1 MCLQIFQSG
10 QEPIVRNIFEPY
22 ITALVLRIYP
32 LTKVGGH
39 AIRMELYTCTGGIS
53 GTLTILFF
61 EL

>member
-22 ITALVLRIYP
+22 ITALVLRVYP
-32 LTKVGGH
+32 LTYVGEH
-39 AIRMELYTCTGGIS
+39 AIRMELYTCAGSIS
-53 GTLTILFF
+53 CSLFYCF